1 MGLGDTAAV
10 CAHCTP
16 VERLRHG
23 RKAGPSMLLA
33 LLLLLGLIAPEARA
47 QENLLDAAPASAAL
61 KDKSKP
67 MLLQADELVYDNA
80 GSKITAKGKVE
91 IYYNNYTLLADQV
104 IYDQGA
110 NTLTAD
116 GNVRIKEP
124 DGAVINADH
133 ITLTDDFRDGFISS
147 LKIVTSDD
155 SRIAAARAQRTD
167 AETTVFEQ
175 GVYTPCKACATDPS
189 SAPLWRIRA
198 GKITHKRSEGNLYY
212 EDAYF
217 DVLGMPVLWVPYFY
231 SPDPSVKR
239 RSGFLAPSFSQSDRL
254 GTEVEIPYFWELAP
268 NMDVTFRNRYLSK
281 EGTLYRAIFRHRIAN
296 GTYAIDLAGINQND
310 SEEAVN
316 SATANLSNDW
326 RGTVATQGDFS
337 LGSYWNAG
345 WDVTVETDD
354 TFRRYYDLDN
364 ILRTDRVSQGY
375 LVGQS
380 LRNYFGANIYHF
392 GGLLTDDTSN
402 AESTAHPSIDYHYI
416 VDTPILGGE
425 LSFDANALSL
435 SRDDGA
441 DTNRV
446 IADVNWRRQMIDG
459 LGQVYTPFAF
469 ARGDAYTVSNVI
481 DETTGVPTTEST
493 ITRGQV
499 GAGLQYQYPF
509 VAHTDWGAHVLEPV
523 VQVIARPDHI
533 EQITVPNEDAQS
545 LVFDDTLLFDIDKF
559 SGYDRIET
567 GTRLNYGL
575 QYTWQLDTG
584 GSVRMVAGQS
594 RQLSGENP
602 FGDDTGLDTTK
613 SDYVAGLYF
622 APTSHV
628 SMVAQTRIND
638 DTLDVEREDLGASFN
653 FGIMSGAVNYAFDHS
668 TDQAGVER
676 EDQEVAGNVAVQLT
690 ERWAALASL
699 RYNLDLDQT
708 ISDSIGV
715 KYADECFALS
725 VVYKESYIQDR
736 EIEPDQAVVLRFE
749 LKNLGGSSF
758 TTDALGSNSA
768 DEDRG

>member
-1 MGLGDTAAV
+1 MRMGGRTAV
-10 CAHCTP
+10 CAERTP
-16 VERLRHG
+16 ARWSWLRHVTSS
-23 RKAGPSMLLA
+23 SMLLA
-33 LLLLLGLIAPEARA
+33 CMLALFAIAPAALA
-47 QENLLDAAPASAAL
+47 QENLLELAPQNKANKDA
-61 KDKSKP
+61 SKP
-67 MLLQADELVYDNA
+67 MLLQADELVYDNT
-80 GSKITAKGKVE
+80 GSKVTAKGNVE

-110 NTLTAD
+110 NTLTAQ

-147 LKIVTSDD
+147 LKVVTSDD

-175 GVYTPCKACATDPS
+175 GVYTPCKPCMGDPNNP
-189 SAPLWRIRA
+189 PLWRIRA
-198 GKITHKRSEGNLYY
+198 GKITHQRSEGNLYY

-217 DVLGMPVLWVPYFY
+217 DVLGMPILWVPYFY

-239 RSGFLAPSFSQSDRL
+239 RSGFLAPSISQSERL
-254 GTEVEIPYFWELAP
+254 GTEIEIPYFWELAP
-268 NMDVTFRNRYLSK
+268 NMDVTFRNRYTSK

-296 GTYAIDLAGINQND
+296 GTYMVDLAGIDQND
-310 SEEAVN
+310 EEEVFN
-316 SATANLSNDW
+316 SNADNFDDRF
-326 RGTVATQGDFS
+326 RGSVVTKGDFE

-354 TFRRYYDLDN
+354 TFRRFYDLDN
-364 ILRTDRVSQGY
+364 VLRTDRVSQGY

-380 LRNYFGANIYHF
+380 LRNYFGANVYHF

-402 AESTAHPSIDYHYI
+402 AESIAHPSVDYHYV
-416 VDTPILGGE
+416 VDAPILGGE
-425 LSFDANALSL
+425 LSFDANALAL
-435 SRDDGA
+435 SRDEGT

-446 IADVNWRRQMIDG
+446 IAEVNWRRQMIDG

-469 ARGDAYTVSNVI
+469 ARADAYAVSNVI
-481 DETTGVPTTEST
+481 DETTGVQTNEDF
-493 ITRGQV
+493 ITRGQA

-509 VAHTDWGAHVLEPV
+509 VAHTEWGAHVIEPV
-523 VQVIARPDHI
+523 VQIIARPDHV
-533 EQITVPNEDAQS
+533 EQIPVPNEDAQS

-567 GTRLNYGL
+567 GIRLNYGL
-575 QYTWQLDTG
+575 QYTWQLNNG

-594 RQLSGENP
+594 QHLSGENS
-602 FGDDTGLDTTK
+602 FGDDTGLETDD

-622 APTSHV
+622 APTHHLSL
-628 SMVAQTRIND
+628 VAQTRVDNE
-638 DTLDVEREDLGASFN
+638 TLDLEREDLGAAFN
-653 FGIMSGAVNYAFDHS
+653 VGPVSGSVLYAFDHS
-668 TDQAGVER
+668 TDQLGIER
-676 EDQEVAGNVAVQLT
+676 EDQEVSGNVAVELT
-690 ERWAALASL
+690 ERWSALASL

-725 VVYKESYIQDR
+725 VVYKESYIEDR
-736 EIEPDQAVVLRFE
+736 EIEPDQSVIVRFE

-758 TTDALGSNSA
+758 TTDTLGSNSA
-768 DEDRG
+768 DEDKG

>member
-1 MGLGDTAAV
+1 V
-10 CAHCTP
+10 F
-16 VERLRHG
+16 
-23 RKAGPSMLLA
+23 LA
-33 LLLLLGLIAPEARA
+33 LEPAAFA
-47 QENLLDAAPASAAL
+47 QENLLDTSPTSAARA
-61 KDKSKP
+61 DASKP

-80 GSKITAKGKVE
+80 GSRITANGNVE

-110 NTLTAD
+110 NTLTAK

-147 LKIVTSDD
+147 LKVVTSDD
-155 SRIAAARAQRTD
+155 ARIAAARAQRTD
-167 AETTVFEQ
+167 AETTVFEA
-175 GVYTPCKACATDPS
+175 GVYTPCKPCMGDPNNP
-189 SAPLWRIRA
+189 PLWRIRA

-217 DVLGMPVLWVPYFY
+217 DILGMPVLWVPYFY

-239 RSGFLAPSFSQSDRL
+239 RSGFLAPSFSQSERL
-254 GTEVEIPYFWELAP
+254 GTEVEVPYFWELAP
-268 NMDVTFRNRYLSK
+268 NMDVTFRNRYTSK

-296 GTYAIDLAGINQND
+296 GTYMIDLTGIHQND
-310 SEEAVN
+310 EEEVGN
-316 SATANLSNDW
+316 GDVENFDNEF
-326 RGTVATQGDFS
+326 RGSLVTQGDFS
-337 LGSYWNAG
+337 LGSWWSAG
-345 WDVTVETDD
+345 WDVTVESDD
-354 TFRRYYDLDN
+354 TFRRFFDLDN

-392 GGLLTDDTSN
+392 GGLLTEDTSN
-402 AESTAHPSIDYHYI
+402 AESIAHPSVDYHYV

-425 LSFDANALSL
+425 LSFDANALAL
-435 SRDDGA
+435 SRDEGA
-441 DTNRV
+441 DTNRL
-446 IADVNWRRQMIDG
+446 IAEVNWRRQMIDG
-459 LGQVYTPFAF
+459 FGQVYTPFAY
-469 ARGDAYTVSNVI
+469 ARGDVYAVSNVI
-481 DETTGVPTTEST
+481 DETTGVQTDEDH
-493 ITRGQV
+493 ITRGQA

-509 VAHTDWGAHVLEPV
+509 VAQTTWGAHVIEPV
-523 VQVIARPDHI
+523 VQIVARPDHV
-533 EQITVPNEDAQS
+533 EQVTVPNEDAQS

-567 GTRLNYGL
+567 GVRLNYGL
-575 QYTWQLDTG
+575 QYTWQLNSG

-602 FGDDTGLDTTK
+602 FGADTGLETDG

-622 APTSHV
+622 APTQHLNL
-628 SMVAQTRIND
+628 VAQTRLDND
-638 DTLDVEREDLGASFN
+638 SLDLEREDLGAGFN
-653 FGIMSGAVNYAFDHS
+653 VGPISGSVLYAFDHT

-676 EDQEVAGNVAVQLT
+676 EDQEISGNVAVQLT
-690 ERWAALASL
+690 DRWSALASL
-699 RYNLDLDQT
+699 RYNIDLDQT
-708 ISDSIGV
+708 INDSIGL

-725 VVYKESYIQDR
+725 VVYKESYIEDR
-736 EIEPDQAVVLRFE
+736 EIEPDQAVLVRFE

-758 TTDALGSNSA
+758 TTDALGSKSA